1 VGSRRLMSLRLA
13 IFDLDGTLKQARD
26 PYVYL
31 HQRLGTWEV
40 AQAFFDQGV
49 SGQLPYSEWLR
60 LDASLWK
67 GVSRAA
73 MEAIFRDNPY
83 LPGARETVCTL
94 RQAGVRVAVISTGLD
109 VHAQLVQA
117 ELGLDWI
124 IANELLFED
133 GYATGAARERVP
145 EGGKGLIVE
154 QLQAELGVP
163 PADCLAVGDSTS
175 DVAMFARARIGVAVN
190 PSSDQVRSAAGLV
203 LDALDLWPLLPKLT
217 EAVPGWLP
225 F

>member
-1 VGSRRLMSLRLA
+1 MSLRLA

-94 RQAGVRVAVISTGLD
+94 RQAGLRVAVISTGLD

-175 DVAMFARARIGVAVN
+175 DIAMFARARIGVAVN

>member
-1 VGSRRLMSLRLA
+1 MPLRLA

-40 AQAFFDQGV
+40 AQAFFAQGV

-67 GVSRAA
+67 GASRAT
-73 MEAIFRDNPY
+73 MEAIFRDSPY
-83 LPGARETVCTL
+83 VPGARETVCSL
-94 RQAGVRVAVISTGLD
+94 RQAGVRVAVVSTGLS
-109 VHAQLVQA
+109 VHAELVQA

-145 EGGKGLIVE
+145 EGGKGQIVE
-154 QLQAELGVP
+154 QMQTELNVP
-163 PADCLAVGDSTS
+163 PTDCLAVGDSTS
-175 DVAMFARARIGVAVN
+175 DAAMFARVRIGVAVN
-190 PSSDQVRSAAGLV
+190 PSSDQVRLAASFV
-203 LDALDLWPLLPKLT
+203 LESLDLRPLLPKLRET
-217 EAVPGWLP
+217 VPGWLP
-225 F
+225 L

>member
-1 VGSRRLMSLRLA
+1 MSLRLA

-40 AQAFFDQGV
+40 AQAFFDQGM

-67 GVSRAA
+67 GVSRTA
-73 MEAIFRDNPY
+73 MEAVFRDNPY
-83 LPGARETVCTL
+83 LPGAQETVRTL
-94 RQAGVRVAVISTGLD
+94 REAGVRVAVVSTGLN

-145 EGGKGLIVE
+145 EGGKGQIVE

-163 PADCLAVGDSTS
+163 PADCLAVGDGRS
-175 DVAMFARARIGVAVN
+175 DAAMFARVRIGIAVN

-203 LDALDLWPLLPKLT
+203 LDSPDLRPLLPKLRDT
-217 EAVPGWLP
+217 VPGWLP
-225 F
+225 L